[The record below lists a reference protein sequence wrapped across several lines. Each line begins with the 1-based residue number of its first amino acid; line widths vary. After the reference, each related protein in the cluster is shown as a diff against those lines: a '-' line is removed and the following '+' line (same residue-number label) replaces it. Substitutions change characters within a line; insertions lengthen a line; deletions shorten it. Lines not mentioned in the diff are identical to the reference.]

1 MHDTGQR
8 PPYVVMRVN
17 EVTVQSGE
25 TITVWLGN
33 IDDENGRTQVEL
45 RVLPDGKKEVF
56 VDPGT
61 DVMDIDEW
69 YNPNDD
75 SL

>member
-1 MHDTGQR
+1 
-8 PPYVVMRVN
+8 MRVN

-45 RVLPDGKKEVF
+45 RVLPGGKKEVF
-56 VDPGT
+56 ADPGT